1 MESLLRDHSLPELF
15 NLLTAAFS
23 PAQRAIVAELRSLAI
38 TSSNEH
44 GDLDLSKAI
53 INLCKRFTSR
63 SVELANKLDD
73 DLKTV
78 EKMIADERKHSVSV
92 LIRPNELLEIGK
104 AGIAFAGASMQASG
118 IEAIRWGMLVETV
131 NGIETDRTFSLFVRD
146 TRSSISIT
154 WGKAGASAG
163 MKGLIPNPG
172 TAVPITQLPS
182 KDQEQYFQQMIDAS
196 LFHLSPELIS
206 KIIGRLQGGHS
217 VVIGPCTLYRDAIAF
232 RVSGSVVNKEY
243 HLPWQDVETQMQRG
257 HVYVVSR
264 TERESQVSMSAK
276 GVDNAVLL
284 PILGELLAKDG
295 KGTTIAFNRPRCTNS
310 FNPSCLWWAE

>member
-1 MESLLRDHSLPELF
+1 LRFLTHGDLQHFLYSDDYFPDQTLEFLDKEPGFRTFLGRHFALQYNHLLSRAIDQRLLPVVEILFDGRRWVEPKDDDICFEGTHKRIGDLLNVIRSKANDGRTRKVGLDEMESLLKDHSLPELF
-15 NLLTAAFS
+15 NLLPAAFA
-23 PAQRAIVAELRSLAI
+23 PAQRAIVEELRSLAI

-78 EKMIADERKHSVSV
+78 EKLIADERKPSISM

-104 AGIAFAGASMQASG
+104 AGIAFAGISMQWPG
-118 IEAIRWGMLVETV
+118 IEAIRLGMIVATV

-154 WGKAGASAG
+154 WGKAGASTG
-163 MKGLIPNPG
+163 VKGLIPNPG

-182 KDQEQYFQQMIDAS
+182 KDQEKYFQQMI
-196 LFHLSPELIS
+196 
-206 KIIGRLQGGHS
+206 
-217 VVIGPCTLYRDAIAF
+217 
-232 RVSGSVVNKEY
+232 
-243 HLPWQDVETQMQRG
+243 
-257 HVYVVSR
+257 
-264 TERESQVSMSAK
+264 
-276 GVDNAVLL
+276 GV
-284 PILGELLAKDG
+284 
-295 KGTTIAFNRPRCTNS
+295 
-310 FNPSCLWWAE
+310 